1 MASIARK
8 VHDVNC
14 LLLFLFCLRQ
24 KIGGKDPALITQRRS
39 FTKIAMIARFLLPKP
54 LSLALILISR
64 LSFIVGYTSFF
75 TRRLLS
81 RQTCIRSSNI
91 APETVIQYR
100 IELVDGIKNINK
112 DSWNS
117 LLPEDASPFMRYEWF
132 ELLENSDCA
141 SVKAG
146 WQPVHF
152 TVYSNTSSNVVDT
165 QLTFEEKLIMA
176 LPLYVKYNGQGEFIF
191 DYAWEEYAERALG
204 MRYHPKLLSA
214 VPFTPATGCRLL
226 SDPSLTEVQYSALT
240 RELLLV
246 IQNFASKNRLSG
258 VHVNFMLN
266 REVSTFL
273 AQQFDWRNTIQF
285 RWRNFNNETGQPFTS
300 FDENL
305 SCFTSKR
312 RTKIRSE
319 RRKVLA
325 EGVKIEVINGDDPVA
340 TEDFYLQMHDLY
352 LTTVEKK
359 WGTAYL
365 SPELFSSLSKASA
378 EFRSKLLFII
388 ARNQETNEIIAG
400 TINFRSK
407 THLYGRYWGAFQYV
421 PNLHFELCYYQ
432 TIEYCIKHGLQYM
445 EPGAGGGDFKLVRGF
460 GPYIIHSV
468 HWFTNPILKE
478 AVGQFLVQER
488 ANNQVCI
495 LSPIR
500 LLFSAI
506 SVCCCC

>member
-1 MASIARK
+1 
-8 VHDVNC
+8 
-14 LLLFLFCLRQ
+14 
-24 KIGGKDPALITQRRS
+24 
-39 FTKIAMIARFLLPKP
+39 MIARLLFAKS
-54 LSLALILISR
+54 LSLVLILIPR
-64 LSFIVGYTSFF
+64 VSFCVGFASLYHQSP
-75 TRRLLS
+75 RK
-81 RQTCIRSSNI
+81 RQAHIRSTDAAS
-91 APETVIQYR
+91 EVEIQYR
-100 IELVDGIKNINK
+100 IELVDGVKNICK
-112 DSWNS
+112 DSWNN
-117 LLPEDASPFMRYEWF
+117 LLPKDASPFMRYEWF
-132 ELLENSDCA
+132 HLLEGSDCA
-141 SVKAG
+141 SVQAG

-152 TVYSNTSSNVVDT
+152 TVYQNFSNKATNNDMSDLST
-165 QLTFEEKLIMA
+165 KELLIMV

-204 MRYHPKLLSA
+204 MKYHPKLLSA

-226 SDPSLTEVQYSALT
+226 SDPSLTPIQYSALT
-240 RELLLV
+240 HELLLV

-266 REVSTFL
+266 REVPIFL

-285 RWRNFNNETGQPFTS
+285 RWRNLNNETGLPFTS
-300 FDENL
+300 FDEYL

-325 EGVKIEVINGDDPVA
+325 KDVNIEVIPGDDPQA
-340 TEDFYLQMHDLY
+340 TEEFYLQMHDLY

-365 SPELFSSLSKASA
+365 SPELFRSLSKASA
-378 EFRSKLLFII
+378 DFRSKLLFII
-388 ARNQETNEIIAG
+388 ARDQQTGQIIAG

-432 TIEYCIKHGLQYM
+432 TIEYCIQHGLEYM

-460 GPYIIHSV
+460 GPYIVHSV
-468 HWFTNPILKE
+468 HWFTSPILKE
-478 AVGQFLVQER
+478 AVGQFLIQER
-488 ANNQVCI
+488 ANNQASFLWLWECLI
-495 LSPIR
+495 F
-500 LLFSAI
+500 LLFYYALQGVVDYLQRENPAFKKTAVMSSRTQI
-506 SVCCCC
+506 STEEEKEEL